1 MSGRQRVGIIG
12 AGAVGTVFAHALAE
26 RCDVTLVDVRPEV
39 VDGITAAGGVAVE
52 GRPVRA
58 AFATH
63 DPARAYS
70 TSALFIFVK
79 APYTLGAIRPFSGK
93 LNPATPIVSLQN
105 GLGNEEAIKAALGG
119 AVPLVVG
126 ATEVG
131 GLTLGPGRS
140 RRTEAGSTVI
150 GSAGASTG
158 TVQAIATLLEAAGF
172 PTSVAYDI
180 RPHLWG
186 KLLVNATINPI
197 AAIAGAPNGF
207 VATDSDAIELGRAG
221 VRIGRRRKGRAR
233 RAAVRRSVGVRALD
247 RAGDRERPELDDGRS
262 RVAAA
267 NRDRSYERRD
277 RRGRPALW
285 CRDALQRDAAAARAR
300 HYRRRPGV
308 NMPTSPTLRAVIFDM
323 DGVLIDSEGIWEAVR
338 REFVPAN
345 GGTVTPTMTT
355 DVMGMSAPEW
365 SRYLRDVGGVR
376 LSEREISDGVVRGM
390 RAAYRTALPLYP
402 GAVEA
407 VRRLA
412 ARVPL
417 AIASASNRELI
428 ELVVER
434 AGLGNAFG
442 AIVSA
447 EEVGR
452 GKPAPDVYLRAA
464 ELLGVPAAS
473 CGAVEDSSNGIRAAV
488 AAGCWTVA
496 IPNPE
501 FGVAADALASA
512 SAIVGSV
519 AEVTPALFGL

>member
-1 MSGRQRVGIIG
+1 
-12 AGAVGTVFAHALAE
+12 
-26 RCDVTLVDVRPEV
+26 
-39 VDGITAAGGVAVE
+39 
-52 GRPVRA
+52 
-58 AFATH
+58 
-63 DPARAYS
+63 
-70 TSALFIFVK
+70 
-79 APYTLGAIRPFSGK
+79 
-93 LNPATPIVSLQN
+93 
-105 GLGNEEAIKAALGG
+105 
-119 AVPLVVG
+119 
-126 ATEVG
+126 
-131 GLTLGPGRS
+131 
-140 RRTEAGSTVI
+140 
-150 GSAGASTG
+150 
-158 TVQAIATLLEAAGF
+158 
-172 PTSVAYDI
+172 
-180 RPHLWG
+180 
-186 KLLVNATINPI
+186 
-197 AAIAGAPNGF
+197 
-207 VATDSDAIELGRAG
+207 
-221 VRIGRRRKGRAR
+221 
-233 RAAVRRSVGVRALD
+233 
-247 RAGDRERPELDDGRS
+247 
-262 RVAAA
+262 
-267 NRDRSYERRD
+267 
-277 RRGRPALW
+277 
-285 CRDALQRDAAAARAR
+285 
-300 HYRRRPGV
+300 
-308 NMPTSPTLRAVIFDM
+308 MPTSPTLRAVIFDM

-338 REFVPAN
+338 RAFVPAN

-390 RAAYRTALPLYP
+390 RAAYCAALPLYP

-434 AGLGNAFG
+434 AGLSNAFG

-501 FGVAADALASA
+501 FVVAADALASA